1 MEVGVQCRSRTNH
14 CRGWARDTRSG
25 SARPLHSGRC
35 MRGETRHGW
44 RAGPDAER
52 RKAET
57 RHNERSCSNA
67 AKSLPRAT
75 AVLTIQRRR
84 RLTFTRMVVYPV
96 AHGVLDSSPGG
107 ITPEERLGPRQRTQ
121 PDELHSGL
129 KFGEPT
135 RHFRSATLCVMSSPD
150 PRTLV
155 HLLHVLRSPMRRYQL
170 FVEQSWLR
178 RSLAKRSVDILP
190 EHHWA
195 CGYMGHPE

>member
-1 MEVGVQCRSRTNH
+1 VEVGVQCRSRTNH

-35 MRGETRHGW
+35 KRGETRHGW

-57 RHNERSCSNA
+57 RHDERSGPNT
-67 AKSLPRAT
+67 AKSLRRAT

-84 RLTFTRMVVYPV
+84 RLTCTRMVVYPV
-96 AHGVLDSSPGG
+96 AHGVLDSLPGG

-129 KFGEPT
+129 KFGQPT
-135 RHFRSATLCVMSSPD
+135 RHFRSATLCVVSSHD
-150 PRTLV
+150 PRTLG
-155 HLLHVLRSPMRRYQL
+155 HLLHVLGSPMRRYQ
-170 FVEQSWLR
+170 FVCRAELVEAKLGKALR
-178 RSLAKRSVDILP
+178 
-190 EHHWA
+190 
-195 CGYMGHPE
+195 